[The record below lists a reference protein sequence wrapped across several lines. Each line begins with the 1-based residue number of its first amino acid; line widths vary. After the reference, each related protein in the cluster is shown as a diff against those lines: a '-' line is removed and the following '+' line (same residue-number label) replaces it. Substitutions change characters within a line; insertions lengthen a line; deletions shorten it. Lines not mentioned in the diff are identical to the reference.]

1 MKMLQS
7 SFTRVLTAS
16 ARSCWS
22 GKFAQSDAGQPPTGP
37 IFAHRHSATHQ
48 PLGFSPDF
56 ARYLQQLHASV
67 NTYLAIQVGNP
78 KEAGDAMLVF
88 FSVSL
93 SLSLLAKN
101 IFMAA
106 THKSQ
111 KVPNVIC
118 LPFLFAF
125 FHAVYFCL
133 GAINPFLLLFRLWDN
148 KLLWQKAFNG
158 LATKFRNFFAICR
171 HHNNLRLINQK
182 FSLPQKRLEMNL
194 MNIGRWRANQIV
206 VESFWLAI
214 KLILMSSARVCQ
226 FLGNTLRFGS
236 RN

>member
-37 IFAHRHSATHQ
+37 IFAHRLYATHH

-56 ARYLQQLHASV
+56 PRYLQQLHASV

-93 SLSLLAKN
+93 SLSLFWPKTFLWLRHIKAKKYRMSFVCLSFSPFFTLS
-101 IFMAA
+101 IFAWAQLTRFCYYFDCETINFCDKRPLMAWRQSFAIFSQFAA
-106 THKSQ
+106 TTT
-111 KVPNVIC
+111 IC
-118 LPFLFAF
+118 
-125 FHAVYFCL
+125 V
-133 GAINPFLLLFRLWDN
+133 
-148 KLLWQKAFNG
+148 
-158 LATKFRNFFAICR
+158 
-171 HHNNLRLINQK
+171 
-182 FSLPQKRLEMNL
+182 
-194 MNIGRWRANQIV
+194 
-206 VESFWLAI
+206 
-214 KLILMSSARVCQ
+214 
-226 FLGNTLRFGS
+226 
-236 RN
+236 